1 MSKHDN
7 DENQCIDT
15 KKILDSCAGDAFS
28 KVNTDPK
35 WVF

>member
-1 MSKHDN
+1 MSANDN
-7 DENQCIDT
+7 DENKCLDT
-15 KKILDSCAGDAFS
+15 KKVLDGCAGDAFA